1 MKIRQERL
9 PLNKINK
16 NMDFNG
22 FQERYVNPYTDF
34 GFKKLFGSEVNKDL
48 LISFLNALLHEEQ
61 QIVDITYL
69 PNEHIGEFELDRK
82 SIFDV
87 YCQNDKGEHFIVEMQ
102 KAEQKFF
109 KDRSV
114 FYATFPIREQAKRG
128 EWDYSLKA
136 VYTVGIL
143 NFVFDE
149 DKDSQEYFHH
159 EVKLMDTYRK
169 TVFYDKLTFIYL
181 EMPKFNKQENELDN
195 LFDKWMFVLK
205 NLSRLTER
213 PAALQE
219 RIFERVFRAAEIA
232 RLDKKDLAAYEE
244 SLKIFR
250 DLNNVISTA
259 EWKGEAKGHAKG
271 LAEGLAKGLAQ
282 GLEEGHA
289 KGLEEGR
296 LEMAR
301 KMKAEGIPFDTIRKI
316 SGLDLPDIQ
325 NL

>member
-1 MKIRQERL
+1 
-9 PLNKINK
+9 
-16 NMDFNG
+16 MDFNG

-205 NLSRLTER
+205 NLSS
-213 PAALQE
+213 
-219 RIFERVFRAAEIA
+219 
-232 RLDKKDLAAYEE
+232 AAYEE

-316 SGLDLPDIQ
+316 SGLDLSDIE

>member
-114 FYATFPIREQAKRG
+114 FYATLPISPARG
-128 EWDYSLKA
+128 GGRW
-136 VYTVGIL
+136 
-143 NFVFDE
+143 
-149 DKDSQEYFHH
+149 H
-159 EVKLMDTYRK
+159 
-169 TVFYDKLTFIYL
+169 
-181 EMPKFNKQENELDN
+181 
-195 LFDKWMFVLK
+195 
-205 NLSRLTER
+205 SRRTWLCRTSSPPSASR
-213 PAALQE
+213 
-219 RIFERVFRAAEIA
+219 R
-232 RLDKKDLAAYEE
+232 
-244 SLKIFR
+244 
-250 DLNNVISTA
+250 
-259 EWKGEAKGHAKG
+259 
-271 LAEGLAKGLAQ
+271 
-282 GLEEGHA
+282 
-289 KGLEEGR
+289 
-296 LEMAR
+296 
-301 KMKAEGIPFDTIRKI
+301 
-316 SGLDLPDIQ
+316 
-325 NL
+325 

>member
-1 MKIRQERL
+1 M
-9 PLNKINK
+9 NKINK

-195 LFDKWMFVLK
+195 LFD
-205 NLSRLTER
+205 N
-213 PAALQE
+213 
-219 RIFERVFRAAEIA
+219 
-232 RLDKKDLAAYEE
+232 
-244 SLKIFR
+244 FR

-316 SGLDLPDIQ
+316 SGLDLSDIE